1 LTAQSSLN
9 ARIRD
14 ESAADADAVRGVVRR
29 AFGRDD
35 EASLVDA
42 LRADGAVV
50 QSFVA
55 VLEGRIAGHLLFS
68 ELRIVGDTATVS
80 ALALAP
86 LAVLPE
92 FQRRG
97 IGSTLVRH
105 GLETCRS
112 RGQAIVIVLGD
123 PDFYARFGFS
133 AARTARLE
141 SVFAGRPSFMAIEL
155 VEGALKG
162 VSGQV
167 RYAAAFG
174 ID

>member
-1 LTAQSSLN
+1 
-9 ARIRD
+9 
-14 ESAADADAVRGVVRR
+14 VVRR

-42 LRADGAVV
+42 LRAEGAVV
-50 QSFVA
+50 QSFVT

-68 ELRIVGDTATVS
+68 ELRIVGDTMVSAS
-80 ALALAP
+80 ALAP
-86 LAVLPE
+86 VAVLPE

-123 PDFYARFGFS
+123 PHFYARFGFS
-133 AARTARLE
+133 AALTVRLE

-162 VSGQV
+162 VSGRV

-174 ID
+174 IG